1 MKKKLGS
8 TETQFSS
15 KKAETRPANV
25 TQNSSDYLG
34 ARDKD
39 LLIRMDEVNAIPQ
52 LAHFQGS
59 RNAKARTTR
68 EPEIDNSELATV
80 GGKKVVLHTGFKNAG
95 GRYRYKGLNPN
106 KHGRKA
112 FVPVEA
118 VA

>member
-8 TETQFSS
+8 TETQFST
-15 KKAETRPANV
+15 KKAETRLANV

-59 RNAKARTTR
+59 RNAKARNTR
-68 EPEIDNSELATV
+68 EMEIDTTDLTTV
-80 GGKKVVLHTGFKNAG
+80 GGKKVFVQTG
-95 GRYRYKGLNPN
+95 
-106 KHGRKA
+106 
-112 FVPVEA
+112 

>member
-1 MKKKLGS
+1 MKKKFGN
-8 TETQFSS
+8 TETQLSTR
-15 KKAETRPANV
+15 KAETRLANV

-80 GGKKVVLHTGFKNAG
+80 GGKKVVL
-95 GRYRYKGLNPN
+95 
-106 KHGRKA
+106 
-112 FVPVEA
+112 
-118 VA
+118 

>member
-1 MKKKLGS
+1 MKKKLGN
-8 TETQFSS
+8 TETQFST
-15 KKAETRPANV
+15 KKAETRLANV

-52 LAHFQGS
+52 LALFQGS

-80 GGKKVVLHTGFKNAG
+80 GGKKVVL
-95 GRYRYKGLNPN
+95 RKGA
-106 KHGRKA
+106 KGTM
-112 FVPVEA
+112 
-118 VA
+118 

>member
-8 TETQFSS
+8 TETQFST
-15 KKAETRPANV
+15 KKAETRLANV
-25 TQNSSDYLG
+25 TQNSS

-52 LAHFQGS
+52 LAHFQGD
-59 RNAKARTTR
+59 RNAKARGTR

-80 GGKKVVLHTGFKNAG
+80 GGRKVIMHTGFDK
-95 GRYRYKGLNPN
+95 GRYRYKGLNAN

>member
-8 TETQFSS
+8 TETQFST
-15 KKAETRPANV
+15 KKAETRLANA
-25 TQNSSDYLG
+25 TQNSSG

-80 GGKKVVLHTGFKNAG
+80 GGKKVVLW
-95 GRYRYKGLNPN
+95 KGV
-106 KHGRKA
+106 KSQM
-112 FVPVEA
+112 
-118 VA
+118 